1 MPDYSDRFSFDLD
14 SLGKSQKKPDEKPAA
29 KPAEADIPQDQPVV
43 PVSGQSE
50 KPSLASQVAV
60 LEEAAPVQEAKPK
73 VEQSER
79 VQKKQT
85 PPSMTPVLT
94 PTDGKKTKLTSDSLS
109 YLGWSQS
116 DMVRTYVPKEI
127 LAVIRGSIPEAQ
139 NNLEALVTYFYIVMG
154 RNLDVP
160 DRIRELADGYKDDGG
175 IADIQRQLAD
185 TQTQL
190 RLLRQGQL
198 DEIRY
203 VRELEMMVLWLTAER
218 LNYAVN
224 MPGTPDRM
232 DFLFPEA
239 EALLARLRKQV
250 VEQERTERLSHGR
263 ALYQTTAGKNDD
275 KIPGGK

>member
-14 SLGKSQKKPDEKPAA
+14 SLGKSQKKSDEKPAV

-43 PVSGQSE
+43 PVSGQPE
-50 KPSLASQVAV
+50 KPSLASQVAA
-60 LEEAAPVQEAKPK
+60 LEEAAPVQETKPK

-79 VQKKQT
+79 VQKKT

-94 PTDGKKTKLTSDSLS
+94 PESDKKADISEGLTYRTWFGSSKL
-109 YLGWSQS
+109 
-116 DMVRTYVPKEI
+116 VRMYIPQEMLV
-127 LAVIRGSIPEAQ
+127 VIRGSIPEAQ
-139 NNLEALVTYFYIVMG
+139 NNLEALVTYLYIVMG
-154 RNLDVP
+154 RQADVP
-160 DRIRELADGYKDDGG
+160 ERIRKLADGYKDDGG

-198 DEIRY
+198 DETRY
-203 VRELEMMVLWLTAER
+203 MRELEMMVLWLTAER

-239 EALLARLRKQV
+239 EALLARLRKQAM
-250 VEQERTERLSHGR
+250 EQERTERLSYGR